1 MFTELL
7 IPFHYDY
14 MLRAIWVSALI
25 GGTCGFL
32 SSFVTLKGWSLM
44 GDALSHAVVPGVAIG
59 YIFGIPLAYE
69 LARQCHEYAVSYELL
84 SENHLKLMTNFILG
98 LPLTLGAF
106 LAGLLAAG
114 TMAFIKAKSRIRE
127 DATIGI
133 VFTAYF
139 ALGLVLISL
148 NPASVDLKVVLLGNI
163 LGIADPDIWQVVII
177 CAFTLLVLALKW
189 KDLMLFC
196 FDPNQARTLG
206 LPVTRLHLTLLS
218 LLAATSVAALQAVGA
233 CLVVAMLVTPGATA
247 YLLTDRFG
255 KMLWLSTGMG
265 VATSLVGAYAS
276 YYFNGA
282 TGGCIVTLQTLV
294 FLAAF
299 VFAPKHGILASK
311 RRSRLSASTS

>member
-1 MFTELL
+1 MLTELL

-32 SSFVTLKGWSLM
+32 SSFITLKGWSLM

-59 YIFGIPLAYE
+59 YIFGLPLAYE
-69 LARQCHEYAVSYELL
+69 LARKCHGYAVSHELL
-84 SENHLKLMTNFILG
+84 SEYHLQLMTNFILG
-98 LPLTLGAF
+98 MPLVLGAF
-106 LAGLLAAG
+106 IAGLLAAG

-139 ALGLVLISL
+139 AIGLVLISL
-148 NPASVDLKVVLLGNI
+148 FPASVDLKVILLGNI
-163 LGIADPDIWQVVII
+163 LGIADPDVWQVLII
-177 CAFTLLVLALKW
+177 CSVTIIVIGLKW
-189 KDLMLFC
+189 RDLMLFC

-206 LPVTRLHLTLLS
+206 IPAARLHLILLS
-218 LLAATSVAALQAVGA
+218 LLAATAVAALQAVGA

-255 KMLWLSTGMG
+255 KMLWLSSAMGMI
-265 VATSLVGAYAS
+265 TSLVGAYAS

-294 FLAAF
+294 FLVVF
-299 VFAPKHGILASK
+299 TFAPKHGILAAK
-311 RRSRLSASTS
+311 RKIRLRATKP

>member
-1 MFTELL
+1 MSELL
-7 IPFHYDY
+7 QTLLTPFQYDY

-44 GDALSHAVVPGVAIG
+44 GDALSHAVVPGVAI
-59 YIFGIPLAYE
+59 AY
-69 LARQCHEYAVSYELL
+69 
-84 SENHLKLMTNFILG
+84 ILG
-98 LPLTLGAF
+98 LPFALGAF
-106 LAGLLAAG
+106 VAGLLAAG
-114 TMAFIKAKSRIRE
+114 TMAFVKAKSRIRE

-139 ALGLVLISL
+139 ALGLLLISL
-148 NPASVDLKVVLLGNI
+148 FPARVDLKVILLGNI
-163 LGIADPDIWQVVII
+163 LGISDPDIWQVIVIS
-177 CAFTLLVLALKW
+177 AVTVAVLVVKW

-206 LPVTRLHLTLLS
+206 LRVGWLHLTLLS

-233 CLVVAMLVTPGATA
+233 CLVVAMLITPGATA

-255 KMLWLSTGMG
+255 KMLWLASAMG
-265 VATSLVGAYAS
+265 VVTSLVGAYVS
-276 YYFNGA
+276 YYFDGA

-294 FLAAF
+294 FLGAF
-299 VFAPKHGILASK
+299 VFAPKHGILAAK
-311 RRSRLSASTS
+311 RRLRLAASQP

>member
-1 MFTELL
+1 MTELFQSL
-7 IPFHYDY
+7 LTPFQYDY
-14 MLRAIWVSALI
+14 MLRAIWVSALV

-44 GDALSHAVVPGVAIG
+44 GDALSHAVVPGVAV
-59 YIFGIPLAYE
+59 AY
-69 LARQCHEYAVSYELL
+69 
-84 SENHLKLMTNFILG
+84 ILG
-98 LPLTLGAF
+98 LPFALGAF
-106 LAGLLAAG
+106 VAGLLAAG
-114 TMAFIKAKSRIRE
+114 TMAFIKARSRIRE

-148 NPASVDLKVVLLGNI
+148 FPARVDLKVILLGNI
-163 LGIADPDIWQVVII
+163 LGISNPDVWQVIAISMV
-177 CAFTLLVLALKW
+177 TLLVLGLKW

-206 LPVTRLHLTLLS
+206 LRPVLLNITLLS

-233 CLVVAMLVTPGATA
+233 CLVVAMLITPGATA

-255 KMLWLSTGMG
+255 KMLWLSSAMG
-265 VATSLVGAYAS
+265 VVTSLIGAYAS
-276 YYFNGA
+276 YFLNGA
-282 TGGCIVTLQTLV
+282 TGGCIVTFQTLV

-299 VFAPKHGILASK
+299 VFAPKHGILAS
-311 RRSRLSASTS
+311 RRRLNSAESAHSP